1 MTVELLQG
9 YPTRSGRPYSGW
21 AQIDVP
27 HFSIVDAV
35 AAAAAVQEQDED
47 LSQADAA
54 PVPLAAPLHF
64 SATAATPAT
73 PATPPVLENLQ
84 VPSATPATPATAATA
99 TSRDKRRY
107 RERRRQQ
114 RAITSASKDAIE
126 DNRPAHIRRHLAGGL
141 KASIQA
147 KFHLMKTRIATTG
160 WIGVPK
166 NSLAQGVHCLGDFV
180 GPTPRYEGFKVVK
193 AHPSGCARPIVD
205 MDSKICG
212 VQGGVPQNDPRFM
225 ADVHDPAVA
234 ALEQA
239 RGQMSAE
246 AGSEYHRRGNFHQ
259 LTGGQTH
266 GNGRIE
272 PSTVANGVVNAA
284 IFLALISNVAFIR
297 LAGFATGLF
306 ANWAPDVFDFYVDYM
321 SDFYHQYPHLHRPF
335 LNSIW
340 SACTFNLGPRT
351 YTLGHR
357 DFANLAFGWCAITA
371 LGNFDYTKGGH
382 LVLWECKL
390 VLEFPPGSTIL
401 IPSAALFHS
410 NTLISAGESRYS
422 FTQYTAGGLF
432 RWVERG
438 FKSEMDYFETLTAA
452 EVEEE
457 RLLGLERAMA
467 GAGLFS
473 SISDLEAAIVA

>member
-1 MTVELLQG
+1 MVNLKGVFSSLDVLSFRQ
-9 YPTRSGRPYSGW
+9 TRSGRPYSGW

-54 PVPLAAPLHF
+54 PPPI
-64 SATAATPAT
+64 P
-73 PATPPVLENLQ
+73 PPPVFLA
-84 VPSATPATPATAATA
+84 PSATPATPL
-99 TSRDKRRY
+99 
-107 RERRRQQ
+107 RRQQ
-114 RAITSASKDAIE
+114 RAITRSSKDAIE

-141 KASIQA
+141 KASIQT
-147 KFHLMKTRIATTG
+147 KFHLMKARIATTG

-166 NSLAQGVHCLGDFV
+166 NSLGEGVHCLADFV
-180 GPTPRYEGFKVVK
+180 GPTPRYAGFKVVK

-205 MDSKICG
+205 MDTKIYG
-212 VQGGVPQNDPRFM
+212 VHGGVPQNDPKFM
-225 ADVHDPAVA
+225 EEVHDPAAA

-239 RGQMSAE
+239 RTQMSAAE
-246 AGSEYHRRGNFHQ
+246 GSEHHRRGNYHQ

-284 IFLALISNVAFIR
+284 IFLALISNLAFIC
-297 LAGFATGLF
+297 LAGFAT
-306 ANWAPDVFDFYVDYM
+306 DYM

-438 FKSEMDYFETLTAA
+438 FKSETDYFESLTAA

-457 RLLGLERAMA
+457 RLLGLERAMV